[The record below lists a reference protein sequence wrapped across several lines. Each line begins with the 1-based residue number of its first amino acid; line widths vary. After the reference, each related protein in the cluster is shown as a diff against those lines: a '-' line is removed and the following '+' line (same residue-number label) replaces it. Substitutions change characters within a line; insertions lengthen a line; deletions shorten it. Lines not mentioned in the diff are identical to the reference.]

1 MHILLVDLIT
11 YTLNIKRQ
19 TDHMHSD
26 CLNGFVGSHKFY
38 IYGLKLRTGYLSHS
52 NPGNIGAHKIEIAV
66 IVTILNRSYI

>member
-26 CLNGFVGSHKFY
+26 CLYGYVGPHKFY
-38 IYGLKLRTGYLSHS
+38 IYGLKLCTGYLSLS
-52 NPGNIGAHKIEIAV
+52 NPIYGNIGAHKIESAV
-66 IVTILNRSYI
+66 LVASRWMF